1 MDYVLF
7 ETAPGYALFKVL
19 EAENIGSMIESMQE
33 SMQNYESFAK
43 VVALTAFLPFHTA
56 EQMLDN
62 MNALSE
68 GLLTDDLKSFITTY
82 VPRDSTLG
90 VVEDK
95 LASAIAEA
103 CEIQCSKTK
112 LVAELH
118 RGIRLHF
125 TKFIEGM
132 KADDLDKAQR
142 SLGHS
147 YSGSKVKFN
156 VNKSDNMV
164 IQSICLLDQL
174 DKDVNTLAMRA
185 REWYSWHF
193 PELVTI
199 VPDNYTYARC
209 VMTIGKKED
218 IMTDP
223 EGTAERLRE
232 VLGEDAEDVVSQI
245 IEASKTSMGYEIS
258 DFDLECVMHF
268 AERVVKL
275 TEYKRDLQAYLV
287 KKMKLIAPNLS
298 SLIGETIGARLI
310 SHAGSLTNLAKYPAS
325 TVQILGAEKAL
336 FRALKSRGKTP
347 AKTPKYGLIFNSTF
361 IGRASTKN
369 KGRISRYLAN
379 KASIASRIDCFS
391 EGEAVGDKFG
401 EMLRQQVEERLDFY
415 ESGKVPRK
423 NTDCMEQVQ
432 KEIDE
437 EEAALAAKKDKKKK
451 KKHHHHH
458 KEEESAAAAA
468 EEEQPAME
476 VEEESK
482 KDKKKK
488 KAKKRD
494 REEVENVEEATP
506 AVEEEAAEEPAPKKK
521 KHHHKSKN

>member
-1 MDYVLF
+1 MDYILF
-7 ETAPGYALFKVL
+7 ETAPGYALFKVN
-19 EAENIGSMIESMQE
+19 EAEDIGSMVETMQE
-33 SMQNYESFAK
+33 SMQDFQKFSN
-43 VVALTAFLPFHTA
+43 VVSLAAFNPFHTA

-68 GLLTDDLKSFITTY
+68 GVLTEDLRSFITTY
-82 VPRDSTLG
+82 VPRDKTLG

-95 LASAIAEA
+95 LASAIADA
-103 CEIQCSKTK
+103 CEVQCSKSK
-112 LVAELH
+112 LVAEVQ

-125 TKFIEGM
+125 TKFIDGM
-132 KADDLDKAQR
+132 KTDDLDKAQR

-156 VNKSDNMV
+156 VNKSDNMI

-193 PELVTI
+193 PELVTV

-209 VMTIGKKED
+209 VMTIGKKEA
-218 IMTDP
+218 IAEDP

-232 VLGEDAEDVVSQI
+232 VLGEDSEDVVSQI

-287 KKMKLIAPNLS
+287 KKMHTIAPNLS

-361 IGRASTKN
+361 IGRASMKN

-401 EMLRQQVEERLDFY
+401 EMLRQQVEERLEFY

-451 KKHHHHH
+451 KHH
-458 KEEESAAAAA
+458 KHKHEEPQEEEAA
-468 EEEQPAME
+468 EEQPAME
-476 VEEESK
+476 VEEEEAP
-482 KDKKKK
+482 KKKK
-488 KAKKRD
+488 KGKKRE
-494 REEVENVEEATP
+494 RSEEVA
-506 AVEEEAAEEPAPKKK
+506 EEAAEEPVEEPAPKKK
-521 KHHHKSKN
+521 KHHHKSKSE

>member
-1 MDYVLF
+1 MDFILF
-7 ETAPGYALFKVL
+7 ESAPGYALFKVK
-19 EAENIGSMIESMQE
+19 EAEDIGSMVESMQE
-33 SMQNYESFAK
+33 SMQNFQTFSN
-43 VVALTAFLPFHTA
+43 VVSLAAFFPFHTA

-68 GLLTDDLKSFITTY
+68 GLLTEDLRGFITTY
-82 VPRDSTLG
+82 VPRDKTLG

-95 LASAIAEA
+95 LASAIADA
-103 CEIQCSKTK
+103 CEVQCSKSK
-112 LVAELH
+112 LVAEVQ
-118 RGIRLHF
+118 RWIRLHF
-125 TKFIEGM
+125 TKFIDGM
-132 KADDLDKAQR
+132 KPDDLDKAQR

-156 VNKSDNMV
+156 VNKSDNMI

-193 PELVTI
+193 PELVTV
-199 VPDNYTYARC
+199 VPDNYNYARC
-209 VMTIGKKED
+209 VMTIGKKEA
-218 IMTDP
+218 IMDDP

-287 KKMKLIAPNLS
+287 KKMHIIAPNLS

-336 FRALKSRGKTP
+336 FRALKSRGKSP

-361 IGRASTKN
+361 IGRASMKN

-379 KASIASRIDCFS
+379 KASIASRIDCFNES
-391 EGEAVGDKFG
+391 EAVGDKYG
-401 EMLRQQVEERLDFY
+401 EMLRQQVEERLAFY
-415 ESGKVPRK
+415 ETGNVPRK
-423 NTDCMEQVQ
+423 NTDCMEQVK
-432 KEIDE
+432 KEVDE

-451 KKHHHHH
+451 KHH
-458 KEEESAAAAA
+458 KHKHEKEEVVE
-468 EEEQPAME
+468 EEEQPVME
-476 VEEESK
+476 TEEEAP
-482 KDKKKK
+482 KKKK
-488 KAKKRD
+488 KAKKRE
-494 REEVENVEEATP
+494 RTEEVEEKSV
-506 AVEEEAAEEPAPKKK
+506 AVEESAPKKK
-521 KHHHKSKN
+521 KHHKSKN

>member
-1 MDYVLF
+1 MDFILF
-7 ETAPGYALFKVL
+7 ETAPGYALFKVN
-19 EAENIGSMIESMQE
+19 EAENIGSMVESMQE
-33 SMQNYESFAK
+33 SMQSYESFAK
-43 VVALTAFLPFHTA
+43 VVSLAAFLPFHTA

-95 LASAIAEA
+95 LASAIADA
-103 CEIQCSKTK
+103 CELQCSKSK
-112 LVAELH
+112 LVAEIH

-132 KADDLDKAQR
+132 KEDDLDKAQR

-199 VPDNYTYARC
+199 VPDNYLYARC
-209 VMTIGKKED
+209 VMTIGKKEA
-218 IMTDP
+218 IMEDP

-232 VLGEDAEDVVSQI
+232 VLGEDKEDDVSQI

-275 TEYKRDLQAYLV
+275 TEYKRDLQSYLV

-347 AKTPKYGLIFNSTF
+347 AKTPKYGLIFNSTY
-361 IGRASTKN
+361 IGRASMKN

-391 EGEAVGDKFG
+391 EGEAVGDKYG
-401 EMLRQQVEERLDFY
+401 EMLRQQVEERLEFY
-415 ESGKVPRK
+415 ESGKTPRK
-423 NTDCMEQVQ
+423 NTDCMEMVQ

-451 KKHHHHH
+451 KKHHHH
-458 KEEESAAAAA
+458 KEEEAAAAAA

-476 VEEESK
+476 EESK
-482 KDKKKK
+482 KEKKKG
-488 KAKKRD
+488 KKRD
-494 REEVENVEEATP
+494 RSETVEEPVAEEEV
-506 AVEEEAAEEPAPKKK
+506 AEEPAPKKK

>member
-1 MDYVLF
+1 
-7 ETAPGYALFKVL
+7 LFKVK
-19 EAENIGSMIESMQE
+19 EAEDIGSMVESMQE
-33 SMQNYESFAK
+33 SMLNFQTFSN
-43 VVALTAFLPFHTA
+43 VVSLAATLFFHTA

-68 GLLTDDLKSFITTY
+68 GVLTDDLKGFITTY
-82 VPRDSTLG
+82 VPRDKTLG

-95 LASAIAEA
+95 LASAIADA
-103 CEIQCSKTK
+103 CEVQCSKSK
-112 LVAELH
+112 LVAEVH
-118 RGIRLHF
+118 RYIRLHL
-125 TKFIEGM
+125 TKFIEDL
-132 KADDLDKAQR
+132 KEDDLDKAQR

-156 VNKSDNMV
+156 VNKSDNMI

-209 VMTIGKKED
+209 VMTIGKKEA
-218 IMTDP
+218 IMEDP
-223 EGTAERLRE
+223 DGTAERLRE

-287 KKMKLIAPNLS
+287 KKMHIIAPNLS
-298 SLIGETIGARLI
+298 SLIGETIAARLI

-336 FRALKSRGKTP
+336 FRALKSRGKSP

-361 IGRASTKN
+361 IGRASMKN

-379 KASIASRIDCFS
+379 KASIASRIDCFN
-391 EGEAVGDKFG
+391 EGEAVGDKYG
-401 EMLRQQVEERLDFY
+401 EMLRQQVEERLEFY

-423 NTDCMEQVQ
+423 NTECMEQVQ
-432 KEIDE
+432 KEIEE

-451 KKHHHHH
+451 KHH
-458 KEEESAAAAA
+458 KHKHEEEA
-468 EEEQPAME
+468 EPAEEQPAME
-476 VEEESK
+476 EAEEAPKKKKGKKRERTEEAEEES
-482 KDKKKK
+482 
-488 KAKKRD
+488 A
-494 REEVENVEEATP
+494 
-506 AVEEEAAEEPAPKKK
+506 AVKEEEPAPKKK
-521 KHHHKSKN
+521 KHHKSKN

>member
-1 MDYVLF
+1 MDYILY
-7 ETAPGYALFKVL
+7 ETAPGYALFKVN
-19 EAENIGSMIESMQE
+19 EAEDIGSLVESMQE
-33 SMQNYESFAK
+33 SIQNFQTFSK
-43 VVALTAFLPFHTA
+43 VVSLAGFKAFHTA

-68 GLLTDDLKSFITTY
+68 GVLTEDLQTFITTF
-82 VPRDSTLG
+82 VPRDKTLG

-95 LASAIAEA
+95 LASAIADA
-103 CEIQCSKTK
+103 CEIQCVKSK
-112 LVAELH
+112 LVAEIQ
-118 RGIRLHF
+118 RGIRLHL
-125 TKFIEGM
+125 TKFIEDM
-132 KADDLDKAQR
+132 KPDDLDKAQR

-156 VNKSDNMV
+156 VNKSDNMI

-193 PELVTI
+193 PELVTV

-209 VMTIGKKED
+209 VMTIGKKEA
-218 IMTDP
+218 IMEDP
-223 EGTAERLRE
+223 DGTAERLRE

-287 KKMKLIAPNLS
+287 KKMHTIAPNLS

-379 KASIASRIDCFS
+379 KASIASRIDCFN
-391 EGEAVGDKFG
+391 EGEAVGDKYG
-401 EMLRQQVEERLDFY
+401 EMLRQQVEERLEFY

-437 EEAALAAKKDKKKK
+437 EEAAIAAKKDKKKK
-451 KKHHHHH
+451 KHH
-458 KEEESAAAAA
+458 KHKHEAEEAA

-476 VEEESK
+476 E
-482 KDKKKK
+482 DDDAPKKK
-488 KAKKRD
+488 KAKKRE
-494 REEVENVEEATP
+494 RS
-506 AVEEEAAEEPAPKKK
+506 EEEPAADEETAEEPVPKKK

>member
-1 MDYVLF
+1 MDYILF
-7 ETAPGYALFKVL
+7 ETAPGYALFKVN
-19 EAENIGSMIESMQE
+19 EAEDIGSMVESMQE
-33 SMQNYESFAK
+33 SMQSFESFAK
-43 VVALTAFLPFHTA
+43 VVSLVVFQPFHTA

-68 GLLTDDLKSFITTY
+68 GVLTEDLRTFINTY
-82 VPRDSTLG
+82 VPRDKTLG

-95 LASAIAEA
+95 LASAIADA
-103 CEIQCSKTK
+103 CEVQCSKSK
-112 LVAELH
+112 LVAEVQ

-156 VNKSDNMV
+156 VNKSDNMI

-209 VMTIGKKED
+209 VMTIGKKES
-218 IMTDP
+218 IMEDP

-258 DFDLECVMHF
+258 GFDLECVMQF

-287 KKMKLIAPNLS
+287 KKMHIIAPNLS

-361 IGRASTKN
+361 IGRASMKN

-379 KASIASRIDCFS
+379 KASIASRIDCFC
-391 EGEAVGDKFG
+391 EGEAVGDKYG
-401 EMLRQQVEERLDFY
+401 EMLRQQVEERLEFY

-423 NTDCMEQVQ
+423 NTDCMEMVQ

-451 KKHHHHH
+451 KKHHH
-458 KEEESAAAAA
+458 KEEEAA
-468 EEEQPAME
+468 ETEEQPAMATD
-476 VEEESK
+476 EEP

-488 KAKKRD
+488 KKGKKRD
-494 REEVENVEEATP
+494 RTEEEEEKEEAP
-506 AVEEEAAEEPAPKKK
+506 AEEEPAEPAPKKK
-521 KHHHKSKN
+521 KHHKSKN

>member
-1 MDYVLF
+1 MDYILF
-7 ETAPGYALFKVL
+7 ETAPGYVLFKVN
-19 EAENIGSMIESMQE
+19 EAEDIGSMVESMQE
-33 SMQNYESFAK
+33 SMQSFESFSK
-43 VVALTAFLPFHTA
+43 VVSLAGFCPFHTA

-68 GLLTDDLKSFITTY
+68 GVLTEDLKSFINTY
-82 VPRDSTLG
+82 VPRDKTLG

-95 LASAIAEA
+95 LASAIADA
-103 CEIQCSKTK
+103 CEVQCSKSK
-112 LVAELH
+112 LVAEIH
-118 RGIRLHF
+118 RGIRLHLA
-125 TKFIEGM
+125 KFIEDLSE
-132 KADDLDKAQR
+132 DDLDKAQR

-156 VNKSDNMV
+156 VNKSDNMI

-193 PELVTI
+193 PELVTV

-209 VMTIGKKED
+209 VMTIGKKEA
-218 IMTDP
+218 IMDDP

-287 KKMKLIAPNLS
+287 KKMHTIAPNLS

-310 SHAGSLTNLAKYPAS
+310 AHAGSLTNLAKYPAS

-336 FRALKSRGKTP
+336 FRALKSRGKSP
-347 AKTPKYGLIFNSTF
+347 AKTPKYGLIFNSTY
-361 IGRASTKN
+361 IGRASMKN

-401 EMLRQQVEERLDFY
+401 EMLRQQVEERLEFY

-451 KKHHHHH
+451 KHHKHKHH
-458 KEEESAAAAA
+458 EEEAA
-468 EEEQPAME
+468 EEQPAME
-476 VEEESK
+476 ETPAAEEEEAP
-482 KDKKKK
+482 KKKK
-488 KAKKRD
+488 GKKRE
-494 REEVENVEEATP
+494 RTEEAADETP
-506 AVEEEAAEEPAPKKK
+506 AVEEPVEEPAPKKK
-521 KHHHKSKN
+521 KHHKSKN

>member
-7 ETAPGYALFKVL
+7 ETAPGYALFKVN
-19 EAENIGSMIESMQE
+19 EAEDIGSMVETMQE
-33 SMQNYESFAK
+33 SMQNFDTFSK
-43 VVALTAFLPFHTA
+43 VVSLHAFLPFHTA
-56 EQMLDN
+56 EEMLDN

-68 GLLTDDLKSFITTY
+68 GLLTDTLKTFITTY
-82 VPRDSTLG
+82 VPRDKTLG
-90 VVEDK
+90 VVEEK
-95 LASAIAEA
+95 LASAIIDA
-103 CEIQCSKTK
+103 CEVQCSKSK
-112 LVAELH
+112 LVAEVQ

-125 TKFIEGM
+125 TKFIDGM
-132 KADDLDKAQR
+132 KVDDLDKAQR

-156 VNKSDNMV
+156 VNKSDNMI

-193 PELVTI
+193 PELVTV

-209 VMTIGKKED
+209 VMTIGKKEA
-218 IMTDP
+218 IMEDP

-287 KKMKLIAPNLS
+287 KKMHTIAPNLS

-361 IGRASTKN
+361 IGRASMKN

-451 KKHHHHH
+451 KHHHHH
-458 KEEESAAAAA
+458 KKEEAEETPAAAA
-468 EEEQPAME
+468 EEEPAME
-476 VEEESK
+476 DEEAP
-482 KDKKKK
+482 KKKK
-488 KAKKRD
+488 KGKKRD
-494 REEVENVEEATP
+494 RTEEAEEP
-506 AVEEEAAEEPAPKKK
+506 AAEEPVEEEPAPKKK
-521 KHHHKSKN
+521 KHHKSRD

>member
-1 MDYVLF
+1 MDYILF
-7 ETAPGYALFKVL
+7 ETAPGYALFKVK
-19 EAENIGSMIESMQE
+19 EAEDIGSMVESMQE
-33 SMQNYESFAK
+33 SMQDFKTFSN
-43 VVALTAFLPFHTA
+43 VVSLAAFYPFHTA

-68 GLLTDDLKSFITTY
+68 GILTDDLKGFITTY
-82 VPRDSTLG
+82 VPRDKNLG
-90 VVEDK
+90 VVEEK
-95 LASAIAEA
+95 LASAIADA
-103 CEIQCSKTK
+103 CEVQCSKSK
-112 LVAELH
+112 LVAEVQ
-118 RGIRLHF
+118 RYIRLHF
-125 TKFIEGM
+125 TKFIDGM
-132 KADDLDKAQR
+132 KEDDLDKAQR

-156 VNKSDNMV
+156 VNKSDNMI

-193 PELVTI
+193 PELVTV

-209 VMTIGKKED
+209 VMTIGKKEA
-218 IMTDP
+218 IMEDP

-287 KKMKLIAPNLS
+287 KKMHTIAPNLS

-336 FRALKSRGKTP
+336 FRALKSRGKSP

-361 IGRASTKN
+361 IGRASMKN

-379 KASIASRIDCFS
+379 KASIASRIDCFN
-391 EGEAVGDKFG
+391 EGEAVGDKYG
-401 EMLRQQVEERLDFY
+401 EMLRQQVEERLEFY

-451 KKHHHHH
+451 HH
-458 KEEESAAAAA
+458 KHKHDKEEAA
-468 EEEQPAME
+468 EEQPAME
-476 VEEESK
+476 
-482 KDKKKK
+482 
-488 KAKKRD
+488 
-494 REEVENVEEATP
+494 T
-506 AVEEEAAEEPAPKKK
+506 EEEAPKKKGKKRERTEEAEEDTVTVEESAPKKK
-521 KHHHKSKN
+521 KKHHKSKDN

>member
-1 MDYVLF
+1 MDYILF
-7 ETAPGYALFKVL
+7 ETAPGYALFKVN
-19 EAENIGSMIESMQE
+19 EAEDIGSLVETMQD
-33 SMQNYESFAK
+33 SIQNFQTFSN
-43 VVALTAFLPFHTA
+43 VVSLAGFFPFHTA

-68 GLLTDDLKSFITTY
+68 GVLTDDLKGFITTF
-82 VPRDSTLG
+82 VPRDKTLG

-95 LASAIAEA
+95 LASAIADA
-103 CEIQCSKTK
+103 CEVQCSKSK
-112 LVAELH
+112 LVAELQ

-132 KADDLDKAQR
+132 KTDDLDKAQR

-156 VNKSDNMV
+156 VNKSDNMI

-193 PELVTI
+193 PELVTV

-218 IMTDP
+218 IMNDP
-223 EGTAERLRE
+223 DAMAERLRE
-232 VLGEDAEDVVSQI
+232 VLGEDAEDTVSQI

-287 KKMKLIAPNLS
+287 KKMHTIAPNLS

-336 FRALKSRGKTP
+336 FRALKSRGRAP
-347 AKTPKYGLIFNSTF
+347 AKTPKYGLIFNSTY
-361 IGRASTKN
+361 IGRASMKN

-379 KASIASRIDCFS
+379 KASIASRIDCFN
-391 EGEAVGDKFG
+391 EGEAVGDKYG
-401 EMLRQQVEERLDFY
+401 EMLRQQVEERLEFY

-432 KEIDE
+432 KEIEE
-437 EEAALAAKKDKKKK
+437 EEAALAAKKKDKK
-451 KKHHHHH
+451 KKHHKH
-458 KEEESAAAAA
+458 KHEKEAEA
-468 EEEQPAME
+468 EEEQPLME
-476 VEEESK
+476 MEPEEEAP
-482 KDKKKK
+482 KKKK
-488 KAKKRD
+488 KAKKRE
-494 REEVENVEEATP
+494 REETEETP
-506 AVEEEAAEEPAPKKK
+506 AVEETAEEPAPKKK

>member
-7 ETAPGYALFKVL
+7 ESAPGYALFKVN
-19 EAENIGSMIESMQE
+19 EAEDIGSMVESMQE
-33 SMQNYESFAK
+33 SIQNFQTFSN
-43 VVALTAFLPFHTA
+43 VVSLAGFFPFHTA

-68 GLLTDDLKSFITTY
+68 GLLTEDLRGFITTY
-82 VPRDSTLG
+82 VPRDKTLG

-95 LASAIAEA
+95 LASAIADA
-103 CEIQCSKTK
+103 CEVQCSKSK
-112 LVAELH
+112 LVAEIQ

-125 TKFIEGM
+125 TKFIEVL
-132 KADDLDKAQR
+132 KDDDLDKAQR

-156 VNKSDNMV
+156 VNKSDNMI

-193 PELVTI
+193 PELVTV

-209 VMTIGKKED
+209 VMTIGKKEA
-218 IMTDP
+218 IMEDP

-287 KKMKLIAPNLS
+287 KKMHTIAPNLS

-310 SHAGSLTNLAKYPAS
+310 AHAGSLTNLAKYPAS

-336 FRALKSRGKTP
+336 FRALKSRGKSP
-347 AKTPKYGLIFNSTF
+347 AKTPKYGLIFNSTY
-361 IGRASTKN
+361 IGRASMKN

-401 EMLRQQVEERLDFY
+401 EMLRQQVEERLEFY

-451 KKHHHHH
+451 KHHKHKHHD
-458 KEEESAAAAA
+458 EEEEVKS
-468 EEEQPAME
+468 EEQPKME
-476 VEEESK
+476 DEEVKQEEAP
-482 KDKKKK
+482 KKKK
-488 KAKKRD
+488 GKKRE
-494 REEVENVEEATP
+494 RTEETVEEAPT
-506 AVEEEAAEEPAPKKK
+506 VEEPVEEPAPKKK
-521 KHHHKSKN
+521 KKHHDKKEKN

>member
-1 MDYVLF
+1 MDYILF
-7 ETAPGYALFKVL
+7 ETAPGYALFKVN
-19 EAENIGSMIESMQE
+19 EAEDIGSMVETMQE
-33 SMQNYESFAK
+33 SMQNFQTFSN
-43 VVALTAFLPFHTA
+43 VVSLAAFLPFHTA

-68 GLLTDDLKSFITTY
+68 GVLTEDLRGFITTY
-82 VPRDSTLG
+82 VPRDKTLG

-95 LASAIAEA
+95 LASAIADE
-103 CEIQCSKTK
+103 CEVQCSKSK
-112 LVAELH
+112 LVAEVQ

-132 KADDLDKAQR
+132 KEDDLDKAQR

-156 VNKSDNMV
+156 VNKSDNMI

-193 PELVTI
+193 PELVTV

-209 VMTIGKKED
+209 VMTIGKKEA
-218 IMTDP
+218 IMDDP

-287 KKMKLIAPNLS
+287 KKMHTIAPNLS

-361 IGRASTKN
+361 IGRASMKN

-391 EGEAVGDKFG
+391 EGEAVGDKYG
-401 EMLRQQVEERLDFY
+401 EMLRAQVEERLEFY

-423 NTDCMEQVQ
+423 NVDCMEEVQ
-432 KEIDE
+432 KEIDA
-437 EEAALAAKKDKKKK
+437 EEAALAEKKDKKKK
-451 KKHHHHH
+451 KHH
-458 KEEESAAAAA
+458 KHKHEEQEAVEEQPVMEA
-468 EEEQPAME
+468 EEEEAP
-476 VEEESK
+476 
-482 KDKKKK
+482 KKKK
-488 KAKKRD
+488 GKKRE
-494 REEVENVEEATP
+494 RTEEAEEETP
-506 AVEEEAAEEPAPKKK
+506 AVEEPAEEPAPKKK